1 MNTEDKPAA
10 LASAEGLGLLP
21 EYAHAFRPRWPGDE
35 GGFTGAQ
42 MRLYALDAVAVERE
56 RWRRIAKAAQAVT
69 EGSTESLRDVGDGF
83 SVPSHLMAALALALD
98 EWPNVEVPGLRR
110 EDER

>member
-10 LASAEGLGLLP
+10 LASTEGLGLLP

-42 MRLYALDAVAVERE
+42 MRLYAMEAVSAERDRVA
-56 RWRRIAKAAQAVT
+56 RWLEWT
-69 EGSTESLRDVGDGF
+69 EGGDSPKADEIRKGA
-83 SVPSHLMAALALALD
+83 HWADGALEL
-98 EWPNVEVPGLRR
+98 
-110 EDER
+110 